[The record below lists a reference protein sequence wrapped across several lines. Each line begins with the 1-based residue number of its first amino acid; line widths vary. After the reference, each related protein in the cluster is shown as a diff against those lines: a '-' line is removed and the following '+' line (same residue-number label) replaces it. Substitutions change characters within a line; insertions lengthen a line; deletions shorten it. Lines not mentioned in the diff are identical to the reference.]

1 MVSFTRLGIPIIATL
16 IVGGLVSFI
25 LVFSFYPEKHEN
37 VQVDGK
43 CFELK
48 GAAHNTYTNL
58 LAQSKKNYLE
68 NLTSNIIDLN
78 SIIPIT
84 FTGQNSEIYKF
95 IDKHD
100 IEVTS
105 KQNVIF
111 YPNINGSVI
120 IGNVPGTVLSSIIS
134 DISVN
139 DLVPS
144 SKSIPGSI
152 SIIPNPQ
159 LSQHDFESASLLQN
173 QFVQNGLRIIVK
185 NSDDVTKAECRY
197 QPDHPDNIT

>member
-1 MVSFTRLGIPIIATL
+1 M
-16 IVGGLVSFI
+16 
-25 LVFSFYPEKHEN
+25 
-37 VQVDGK
+37 
-43 CFELK
+43 
-48 GAAHNTYTNL
+48 
-58 LAQSKKNYLE
+58 E

-134 DISVN
+134 NISVN
-139 DLVPS
+139 DLVAS

-159 LSQHDFESASLLQN
+159 LTQHDFEGASLLQN

>member
-1 MVSFTRLGIPIIATL
+1 LISFTRLGIPIIATL
-16 IVGGLVSFI
+16 IVGGLISFI
-25 LVFSFYPEKHEN
+25 LVFNFYPEKHEN

-48 GAAHNTYTNL
+48 GAAHNTYNHL

-68 NLTSNIIDLN
+68 NLTSKITDLN
-78 SIIPIT
+78 SIIPVT

-100 IEVTS
+100 ITVTS

-120 IGNVPGTVLSSIIS
+120 IGNVPGTMLSSIIN
-134 DISVN
+134 DLSVN

-152 SIIPNPQ
+152 SIMPNPQ
-159 LSQHDFESASLLQN
+159 LMQQDFKNASLLRD
-173 QFVQNGLRIIVK
+173 QFVQTGLRTIVK
-185 NSDDVTKAECRY
+185 NSDDATEAECRY
-197 QPDHPDNIT
+197 QPDHPDNIS

>member
-16 IVGGLVSFI
+16 IVGGLISFI

-37 VQVDGK
+37 VQMDGK

-48 GAAHNTYTNL
+48 GTAHNIYIHL

-68 NLTSNIIDLN
+68 ILTSKITDLN

-84 FTGQNSEIYKF
+84 FTGQNPEIYKF

-100 IEVTS
+100 IAVTF

-120 IGNVPGTVLSSIIS
+120 IGNVPGTMLSSII
-134 DISVN
+134 N
-139 DLVPS
+139 DLSLNDLLPS

-152 SIIPNPQ
+152 SIMPNAQ
-159 LSQHDFESASLLQN
+159 LTEQDFQNASLLQN
-173 QFVQNGLRIIVK
+173 QFVQNGLRTIVK
-185 NSDDVTKAECRY
+185 NSDDVTEAECRY
-197 QPDHPDNIT
+197 QPD